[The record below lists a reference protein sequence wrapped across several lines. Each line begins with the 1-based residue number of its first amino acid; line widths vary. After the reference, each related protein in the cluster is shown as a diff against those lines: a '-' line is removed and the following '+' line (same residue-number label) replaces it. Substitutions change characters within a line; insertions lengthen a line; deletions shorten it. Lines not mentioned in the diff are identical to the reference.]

1 MARDLF
7 NRYIWLV
14 DTIRR
19 YGRITRAELD
29 ACWCRS
35 SLSDGRPMPRRTFH
49 NYRAGA
55 EEMFNIEIKC
65 DPSTFEYYIDND
77 AEAGKGSVTDWL
89 LNSAVTNDV
98 LTNSRDVSAKIFIE
112 DVPSAREHLA
122 PVIEALRQ
130 NHPIKFSY
138 SPYTRSQPS
147 KGVTVEPYFLKL
159 FRQRWYVTG
168 RHTGQKRIKTYALD
182 RMSDLQILSDTFVPD
197 QAFDAR
203 EYSRH
208 AFGIIFTD
216 GPVHDVALFAD
227 TRQAKY
233 LRALPLHPSQT
244 EETGDNGSIF
254 HYRMRLSA
262 DLVEEIVSHGPRL
275 RVLAPAELRAM
286 VSDELRAALAGY
298 ENP

>member
-1 MARDLF
+1 MAHDLF

-35 SLSDGRPMPRRTFH
+35 SLSDGRPLPRRTFH
-49 NYRAGA
+49 NYRIGA

-65 DPSTFEYYIDND
+65 DPSTFEYYIDGD
-77 AEAGKGSVTDWL
+77 SEADKGSVTEWL

-98 LTNSRDVSAKIFIE
+98 LTNSRDVSANIFIE

-122 PVIEALRQ
+122 PVIEAIRHK
-130 NHPIKFSY
+130 HPIKFDY
-138 SPYTRSQPS
+138 SPYTRSQPT
-147 KGVTVEPYFLKL
+147 KGVIVEPYFLKL

-168 RHTGQKRIKTYALD
+168 RHTGQNRIKTYALD
-182 RMSDLQILSDTFVPD
+182 RMSELQIQSGTFTADPT
-197 QAFDAR
+197 FDAR

-216 GPVHDVALFAD
+216 GPVHDIAIQTD

-262 DLVEEIVSHGPRL
+262 DLVEEILSHGPRL
-275 RVLAPAELRAM
+275 RVLAPPELRAM
-286 VSDELRAALAGY
+286 VVAELQAALAAYG
-298 ENP
+298 EK